1 MKIINRRYEIIEQV
15 GKGRFGIV
23 YKVKDLLTPS
33 CPVKSLKIYNSD
45 RSGKENLKLFINDF
59 LYIKSIYLPNVI
71 KIYDFDKIYD
81 IDKTSFSGNYFFYTM
96 EYITGCPL
104 SRYSFK
110 SKKEHKNILSKV
122 IFNLNW
128 LHQNGF
134 SHGELNLDNVIIDN
148 DDVRFINLNHEGNIR
163 LEKQKFLN
171 NLQQT
176 FNLSKSFTDNNYI
189 KEISESYIKKIYQ
202 QRYEYT
208 IELISF
214 LKTDIEQ
221 NIEKAKE
228 NLNQSYAFNYLNFK
242 GTYFTILKQF
252 FYDMFKTNN
261 YRVINISESK
271 NKFSIVYFLT
281 YFIDKNLHYQNII
294 ENLNTKYIRL
304 LEDINQGKSVD
315 NYEKAFLGD
324 FLCSIVE
331 KLSYFS
337 KMLIIIDNI
346 QNIDKESRDLV
357 GYLFDNY
364 RGNHVVILINDSK
377 QYTDNYSIKVLND
390 YTYPSDQKY
399 KLEIIKIIEKNLSI
413 FNLVNLEFYLD
424 QLKNIDLISTLDY
437 IITNIDSFSSQKKTE
452 TEFKK
457 PEKFIDQIVFQNQRI
472 IYYLH
477 KPIYMKTLC
486 YLYYLQRPAPVE
498 ILKQLVGKRFA
509 DFTEKLFKDS
519 LIVNIK
525 GNRID
530 FHDYQAIRI
539 VENFLE
545 NKDDKFTSK
554 VLEKVILIYEI
565 NKMILND
572 NDVVGWLQSLA
583 MLKKYTKMS
592 NILYHKY
599 LTADISFYTLKEN
612 IGKFLNYFQKDTD
625 NFKKIKNKQNQFIFK
640 LSYALIVKKE
650 HYPQKYKLLKILE
663 SEYGEDKKFQLLVN
677 LNLIDYYFWAVD
689 YEKVEEYLNKL
700 TKDKSKLNQ
709 FHQLYIEYLYIKYL
723 TEKSSY
729 KDALKKF
736 RILFK
741 KLKDLDNY
749 EKYPNLYLNCLNHL
763 GLLYEKQN
771 QGKRLL
777 NSLKLYIKKAEFFN
791 SNQHLFTAHTG
802 LGVYLYYHGFSD
814 DSKEHFEKSLV
825 YAQKTDIYADMILAY
840 NNLIALEERVDKQKN
855 YLHKA
860 LNYASL
866 IDDKRNIFIVLSN
879 LLSLIDN
886 PKESVKLIDK
896 YNNNL
901 KKDEILSNSNMIS
914 KLSMLLEVLKVF
926 VYQDE
931 MKNIENYY
939 SIIKSFNMNNYSD
952 EVISLYNLVIIT
964 YEFVI
969 YGYSANYFKQ
979 IIEILRNIDD
989 DIKFSLYEVVFYWYF
1004 SYFKLNEIKIFYQD
1018 IIEFYTK
1025 RNELNSVKNIIII
1038 NRIEQ
1043 ENLLKNPKLLFR
1055 YINKFSNNYHIVSH
1069 LKFLTAIY
1077 FAFCLK
1083 TLKKQNYKNYISLIM
1098 SSYKK
1103 QKDKFVNENLIEITF
1118 WRKII
1123 NILGEMFPD
1132 DIREYYSH
1140 QGKLRIIQSDE
1151 KNLLE
1156 IIDRFNPR
1164 DYENFIENILNEMIK
1179 MLNYE
1184 RAAFFET
1191 DKLYKPELVVYS
1203 DKFMYTRNERFYF
1216 NFQNFNPKN
1225 QIIIEN
1231 LPVNSDLVN
1240 SYILIPFIDDKLQ
1253 NRMEIQ
1259 YNKRNLTSEYSY
1271 LEYIKAF
1278 IYLDKKHN
1286 VESSINKNFL
1296 ELFKHFISSLWIN
1309 QQNEKKFMKD
1319 KLTGLYFKDV
1329 FKSKLSDYIYNIKNP
1344 DKKIALIMID
1354 IDHFKKVNDNF
1365 GHQRGDEVLH
1375 QIAQILEK
1383 SIRTSDLI
1391 GRYGGEE
1398 FIIALLNTTP
1408 ENAIIVAEK
1417 LRSKIENSKLLGN
1430 IDDLT
1435 ISAGISFYPSDSVWI
1450 DELIE
1455 KADQAMYLSKNKG
1468 RNKVFSTIS
1477 LK

>member
-1 MKIINRRYEIIEQV
+1 M
-15 GKGRFGIV
+15 

-33 CPVKSLKIYNSD
+33 FPIKSLKIYNSD

-59 LYIKSIYLPNVI
+59 LYTKSIYLPNVI
-71 KIYDFDKIYD
+71 KVYDFDKIYD

-96 EYITGCPL
+96 EYITGYPL

-110 SKKEHKNILSKV
+110 SKKENKNILSKV

-134 SHGELNLDNVIIDN
+134 SHGELNLDNVIIEN
-148 DDVRFINLNHEGNIR
+148 NDVRFINLNHEGNIH

-171 NLQQT
+171 SLQQI
-176 FNLSKSFTDNNYI
+176 FNLSKTFIDNNYI

-202 QRYEYT
+202 QRYQYT

-221 NIEKAKE
+221 NIKNARE

-242 GTYFTILKQF
+242 GTYFEILKQF
-252 FYDMFKTNN
+252 FCDMFKTNG

-271 NKFSIVYFLT
+271 NKYSILYFLT

-294 ENLNTKYIRL
+294 ENLNTKYIGL
-304 LEDINQGKSVD
+304 LEDINQGKPVE
-315 NYEKAFLGD
+315 NYQKAFLGD

-346 QNIDKESRDLV
+346 QNIDRESRDLV

-364 RGNHVVILINDSK
+364 RGNHVIVLVNDSK
-377 QYTDNYSIKVLND
+377 QYTDNYSIKVFND

-424 QLKNIDLISTLDY
+424 QLNNIDLISTLDY
-437 IITNIDSFSSQKKTE
+437 IITNIDSFSSQQKTE
-452 TEFKK
+452 SEFRR
-457 PEKFIDQIVFQNQRI
+457 PEKFVDQIVFQNQRI
-472 IYYLH
+472 IEYLH
-477 KPIYMKTLC
+477 KPIYMKTLSF
-486 YLYYLQRPAPVE
+486 LYYLHRPAPVE
-498 ILKQLVGKRFA
+498 ILKQLVGKRYA
-509 DFTEKLFKDS
+509 DFTENLFKDS

-530 FHDYQAIRI
+530 FHDYQVIRI

-545 NKDDKFTSK
+545 NKDEKFISK
-554 VLEKVILIYEI
+554 VLEKVISIYES
-565 NKMILND
+565 NKGILND

-583 MLKKYTKMS
+583 LLKKYSKMS
-592 NILYHKY
+592 SVLYHKY

-625 NFKKIKNKQNQFIFK
+625 NFSAIKNNENKFIFK

-650 HYPQKYKLLKILE
+650 HYHQKYKLLKILE
-663 SEYGEDKKFQLLVN
+663 SEYCSNEKFQLLLN

-689 YEKVEEYLNKL
+689 YEKVEEYLDKL
-700 TKDKSKLNQ
+700 TKSKNKLNQ
-709 FHQLYIEYLYIKYL
+709 FHRYYIEYLHIKYL
-723 TEKSSY
+723 IEKS
-729 KDALKKF
+729 KFDDALEKIRK
-736 RILFK
+736 LFK
-741 KLKDLDNY
+741 QLKHLNNY
-749 EKYPNLYLNCLNHL
+749 KKYPNLYLKCLNYL

-771 QGKRLL
+771 LGKRLL
-777 NSLKLYIKKAEFFN
+777 NSLKLYLEKAEILN
-791 SNQHLFTAHTG
+791 SNQHLFIAHTG

-825 YAQKTDIYADMILAY
+825 YAQKTDIYEDMILAY

-855 YLHKA
+855 YLYKA
-860 LNYASL
+860 LNYTSL

-879 LLSLIDN
+879 LLSLIDD
-886 PKESVKLIDK
+886 PREAVKLINK
-896 YNNNL
+896 YNNIL
-901 KKDEILSNSNMIS
+901 KKDEILSNGNMIS
-914 KLSMLLEVLKVF
+914 KLSMLLEVLRVF

-931 MKNIENYY
+931 MKNIKNYH
-939 SIIKSFNMNNYSD
+939 SIVKNFNIKNYSD
-952 EVISLYNLVIIT
+952 EVASLYNLVIIT

-979 IIEILRNIDD
+979 IIEILRNIND
-989 DIKFSLYEVVFYWYF
+989 DIKFSLYEAVFYWYF

-1018 IIEFYTK
+1018 IIKFYTK

-1038 NRIEQ
+1038 NRTEQ
-1043 ENLLKNPKLLFR
+1043 ENLVKNPKLLFR
-1055 YINKFSNNYHIVSH
+1055 YINRFSNNYHIIKY
-1069 LKFLTAIY
+1069 LKYLAAIY
-1077 FAFCLK
+1077 YAFCLK
-1083 TLKKQNYKNYISLIM
+1083 KLQKQNYKNYISLIM
-1098 SSYKK
+1098 NNYEK
-1103 QKDKFVNENLIEITF
+1103 QKNKFVNENLIEITF

-1123 NILGEMFPD
+1123 NLLGEMFPD
-1132 DIREYYSH
+1132 DVREYYSH
-1140 QGKLRIIQSDE
+1140 RGKLRIIQSDE
-1151 KNLLE
+1151 KKLLE
-1156 IIDRFNPR
+1156 VIDRFNPR

-1191 DKLYKPELVVYS
+1191 DKLYKPELVVYL
-1203 DKFMYTRNERFYF
+1203 DKFMYSRNERFYF

-1225 QIIIEN
+1225 QILVEN
-1231 LPVNSDLVN
+1231 LPENSDQIN

-1259 YNKRNLTSEYSY
+1259 YNKSNLSTEYSY

-1278 IYLDKKHN
+1278 IYLDKKHS

-1309 QQNEKKFMKD
+1309 QQNEIKFMKD

-1344 DKKIALIMID
+1344 DKKIALIMVD
-1354 IDHFKKVNDNF
+1354 IDYFKKVNDNF

-1398 FIIALLNTTP
+1398 FIIALLNTNP

-1417 LRSKIENSKLLGN
+1417 LRNKIEKAKLLGN
-1430 IDDLT
+1430 IDELT
-1435 ISAGISFYPSDSVWI
+1435 ISAGISFYPNDSVWI

-1455 KADQAMYLSKNKG
+1455 KADQAMYLSKQKG
-1468 RNKVFSTIS
+1468 RNKVFSTLS